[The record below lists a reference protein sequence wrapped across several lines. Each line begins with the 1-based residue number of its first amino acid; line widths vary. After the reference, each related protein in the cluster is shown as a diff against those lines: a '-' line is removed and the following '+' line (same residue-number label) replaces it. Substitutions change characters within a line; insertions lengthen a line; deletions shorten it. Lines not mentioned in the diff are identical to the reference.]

1 MHKALKIPVTLL
13 VAVAMLAALWLL
25 VFGTAWVIDHVGI
38 YTFCWLSLG
47 IAAGICSWRDA
58 RERRK
63 LQPLRDAE
71 WWRLMQ
77 RLGRADPNQDKPPDL
92 PTWGARLQGPPYW
105 QKVLFVL
112 ALILAAFMIR
122 DNGGIGG

>member
-1 MHKALKIPVTLL
+1 MHKALQVSVVLL
-13 VAVAMLAALWLL
+13 AAAAMLAAIWLL
-25 VFGTAWVIDHVGI
+25 TFGAAWGIDHIGI

-47 IAAGICSWRDA
+47 IAAAICSWRDA
-58 RERRK
+58 RERR

-77 RLGRADPNQDKPPDL
+77 KMGRADPNQEKPPDV
-92 PTWGARLQGPPYW
+92 PTWGRRLQGPPYW

-122 DNGGIGG
+122 DHGGIGG